1 MRARG
6 NSGVHGRAAH
16 SVGRERV
23 EGIER
28 GMACPKVH
36 YSMVIK
42 NHETGARLKVELV
55 DLPFQESR
63 ASGCESTAAGAQTA
77 GGQQDDSAAPGA
89 RLTAQRLKK
98 ARDAACRLWGRFQL
112 PDGSGERGGSLPAV
126 CKKKD

>member
-16 SVGRERV
+16 YVGRERV

-28 GMACPKVH
+28 AMARPKMH

-89 RLTAQRLKK
+89 RLTAQSLKK
-98 ARDAACRLWGRFQL
+98 AGEAGCRLWGRFQL
-112 PDGSGERGGSLPAV
+112 PDGSGERRLSADSV
-126 CKKKD
+126 QEKD